1 MSFLCYLQIFQC
13 LDLNFGNWAAGEGQ
27 GAPGTQ
33 GAIMQAQGLIEKPDN
48 STLASEGTL
57 VYRAHASFTS
67 LSSLSS
73 NHTQP
78 SLYPRS

>member
-1 MSFLCYLQIFQC
+1 MSFLCYSEIFQC
-13 LDLNFGNWAAGEGQ
+13 LDLNFGHLAAGEGQ

-33 GAIMQAQGLIEKPDN
+33 GAIMQAQGPIKKPEN
-48 STLASEGTL
+48 STLGSEGTL
-57 VYRAHASFTS
+57 VYRAHASFAS

-78 SLYPRS
+78 LLYPRS